1 MSFVNNLEREQE
13 LREMAHQ
20 LTEKEQKEENLRAQ
34 IRMHLMEQRL
44 REEMIEEAT
53 RLGEQLRE
61 RD

>member
-1 MSFVNNLEREQE
+1 M
-13 LREMAHQ
+13 HQ
-20 LTEKEQKEENLRAQ
+20 LIEKEHKEENLRAQ
-34 IRMHLMEQRL
+34 IGVHLMEQRL

>member
-1 MSFVNNLEREQE
+1 MI
-13 LREMAHQ
+13 
-20 LTEKEQKEENLRAQ
+20 EKEHKEENLRAQ
-34 IRMHLMEQRL
+34 IGVRLMEQRL